1 MAQGANDHSL
11 TRKFPTINYASVIQV
26 PPPALPAIAAF

>member
-1 MAQGANDHSL
+1 MTIHLQENFLQL
-11 TRKFPTINYASVIQV
+11 TTQPVIQV